1 MKRPGCPLAP
11 SKEREDDA
19 SQSSMTT
26 TADTDLDSEYAVD
39 NTPKDKV
46 VTSGLPSPQHCV
58 VCTVDLPSKKA
69 LAFHLKQIVVTSG
82 LPSPQHC
89 VVCTVDLPS
98 KKALAF
104 HLKQIHLES
113 RSYTCS
119 VCQKTFNCQPDLST
133 HHYSVH
139 SLRSVK
145 CKHCPYSTISKS

>member
-39 NTPKDKV
+39 NTPKDK
-46 VTSGLPSPQHCV
+46 
-58 VCTVDLPSKKA
+58 
-69 LAFHLKQIVVTSG
+69 VVTSG